1 MDKLV
6 EREAG
11 ARTPLTS
18 APAIAVQFFLIPLLV
33 VGATVLVYI
42 GFRGLLSE
50 DRSAG
55 EYLTDIRS
63 GGSNRRWPAA
73 YELSRL
79 MADPEFAKKEEAT
92 LAPELIKAFGDSKED
107 DPRVRQ
113 YLALTLGR
121 LTPPLPVE
129 ARHLLVDALADPD
142 SQTRINAIWA
152 LGATR
157 DAAVAP
163 ELART
168 YESGDAGVRKM
179 AVYALGSMP
188 ADVGNDTLVKALGDA
203 EPDVQWNAAI
213 ALARHGRHEGTTVL
227 GRMLD
232 RAYVER
238 NVTRQQQAREEID
251 PVGEV
256 MISGLRAIAALK
268 ESALSEQ
275 VRALSTDD
283 PNLKVRQA
291 AIETLNALGLSGKRQ
306 TGNS

>member
-6 EREAG
+6 EREGSARKPLAG
-11 ARTPLTS
+11 

-33 VGATVLVYI
+33 VGATVLVYV
-42 GFRGLLSE
+42 GFRSLLSE
-50 DRSAG
+50 DRTAE

-79 MADPEFAKKEEAT
+79 MADPEFAKNEEAT
-92 LAPELIKAFGDSKED
+92 LAPELVKAFAESKGD

-121 LTPPLPVE
+121 LTPPIPAD
-129 ARHLLVDALADPD
+129 ARQLLIDALGDPD
-142 SQTRINAIWA
+142 SQTRISAIWA
-152 LGATR
+152 LGSTGDATVTPDIER
-157 DAAVAP
+157 MYRSD
-163 ELART
+163 
-168 YESGDAGVRKM
+168 DAGVRKM

-188 ADVGNDTLVKALGDA
+188 VDAGNETLVKALEDP

-213 ALARHGRHEGTTVL
+213 ALARHGRHEAVPVL
-227 GRMLD
+227 RRMLD

-238 NVTRQQQAREEID
+238 NVTRQPQPRDDVD

-268 ESALSEQ
+268 ESTLSGQ
-275 VRALSTDD
+275 VKALSTDD
-283 PNLKVRQA
+283 RNLKVRQA
-291 AIETLNALGLSGKRQ
+291 AIETLKTLG
-306 TGNS
+306 

>member
-6 EREAG
+6 EREAA
-11 ARTPLTS
+11 ARNPLST

-33 VGATVLVYI
+33 VGATVLVYV
-42 GFRGLLSE
+42 GFRSLLSE
-50 DRSAG
+50 DRSAE

-79 MADPEFAKKEEAT
+79 MANPEFAKKEEAK
-92 LAPELIKAFGDSKED
+92 LAPELTKAFADSKDD

-121 LTPPLPVE
+121 LTPPIPAD
-129 ARHLLVDALADPD
+129 ARQLLIDALNDKD
-142 SQTRINAIWA
+142 SQTRISAIWA
-152 LGATR
+152 LGSTGDAT
-157 DAAVAP
+157 VAGDI
-163 ELART
+163 ERQ
-168 YESGDAGVRKM
+168 YQSDDAGVRKM

-188 ADVGNDTLVKALGDA
+188 AAVGNETLIQALEDDQA
-203 EPDVQWNAAI
+203 DVQWNAAI
-213 ALARHGRHEGTTVL
+213 ALARHGRHEGAPVL
-227 GRMLD
+227 RRMLD

-238 NVTRQQQAREEID
+238 NVTRQPQPTEDVD

-268 ESALSEQ
+268 ESTLSEQ
-275 VRALSTDD
+275 VRTLSTDD
-283 PNLKVRQA
+283 HNLKVRQA
-291 AIETLNALGLSGKRQ
+291 AIETLKNL
-306 TGNS
+306 

>member
-6 EREAG
+6 EREPG
-11 ARTPLTS
+11 ARTPVST

-33 VGATVLVYI
+33 VGATVLVYV
-42 GFRGLLSE
+42 GFRSLLSD
-50 DRSAG
+50 DRSAE

-79 MADPEFAKKEEAT
+79 MSDPEFVKREEAI
-92 LAPELIKAFGDSKED
+92 LAPELTKAFAESKDD

-121 LTPPLPVE
+121 LTPPLPLE
-129 ARHLLVDALADPD
+129 TRQLLVDALSDKD
-142 SQTRINAIWA
+142 SQTRISAIWA
-152 LGATR
+152 LGSTGEAS
-157 DAAVAP
+157 VAGDI
-163 ELART
+163 ERQ
-168 YESGDAGVRKM
+168 YQSEDAGVRKM

-188 ADVGNDTLVKALGDA
+188 SDAGNDTLIKALDDT

-213 ALARHGRHEGTTVL
+213 ALARHGRHEGVPVL
-227 GRMLD
+227 RRMLD

-238 NVTRQQQAREEID
+238 NVTRLPQARDEVD

-268 ESALSEQ
+268 AGDLSEQ
-275 VRALSTDD
+275 VKALSTDD
-283 PNLKVRQA
+283 QNLKVRQA
-291 AIETLNALGLSGKRQ
+291 ALDALKALG
-306 TGNS
+306 

>member
-11 ARTPLTS
+11 ARSPLST

-42 GFRGLLSE
+42 GFRGLLSD
-50 DRSAG
+50 DRSAE

-79 MADPEFAKKEEAT
+79 MADPEFAKREEAA
-92 LAPELIKAFGDSKED
+92 LAPELTKAFAESKND

-129 ARHLLVDALADPD
+129 TRQLLVEALSDAD
-142 SQTRINAIWA
+142 SQTRISAIWA
-152 LGATR
+152 LGSTGE
-157 DAAVAP
+157 AVVSADI
-163 ELART
+163 ERQ
-168 YESGDAGVRKM
+168 YESEDAGVRKM

-188 ADVGNDTLVKALGDA
+188 VEIGNDTLIKALEDA

-213 ALARHGRHEGTTVL
+213 ALARHGRHEGVPVL
-227 GRMLD
+227 RRMLN

-238 NVTRQQQAREEID
+238 NVTRQPQARDEVD

-268 ESALSEQ
+268 AEALSDE
-275 VRALSTDD
+275 VKTLSTGDQ
-283 PNLKVRQA
+283 NLKVRQA
-291 AIETLNALGLSGKRQ
+291 AIEALKNL
-306 TGNS
+306 

>member
-6 EREAG
+6 EREAA
-11 ARTPLTS
+11 ARNPLAS

-33 VGATVLVYI
+33 VGATVLVYV
-42 GFRGLLSE
+42 GFRSLLSE
-50 DRSAG
+50 GRTAE

-79 MADPEFAKKEEAT
+79 MADPAFVEREGAK
-92 LAPELIKAFGDSKED
+92 LAPELTKAFAESGND

-121 LTPPLPVE
+121 LTPPIPAE
-129 ARHLLVDALADPD
+129 ARTLLVGALNDQD
-142 SQTRINAIWA
+142 SQTRISAIWA
-152 LGATR
+152 LGSTG
-157 DAAVAP
+157 DASAAADI
-163 ELART
+163 ERQ
-168 YESGDAGVRKM
+168 YQSEDAGVRKM

-188 ADVGNDTLVKALGDA
+188 VGTGNDILVKALEDGQA
-203 EPDVQWNAAI
+203 DVQWNAAI
-213 ALARHGRHEGTTVL
+213 ALARHGRHEGVPVL
-227 GRMLD
+227 RRMLD

-238 NVTRQQQAREEID
+238 NVTRQPQPREDVD

-268 ESALSEQ
+268 ESALLGQ
-275 VRALSTDD
+275 VRTLSTEDHD
-283 PNLKVRQA
+283 LKVRQA
-291 AIETLNALGLSGKRQ
+291 AIEALKNL
-306 TGNS
+306 

>member
-6 EREAG
+6 ERQAA
-11 ARTPLTS
+11 ARTSLTA

-50 DRSAG
+50 DRSAE
-55 EYLTDIRS
+55 EYLTDIRT

-79 MADPEFAKKEEAT
+79 MADPEFVRREEGK
-92 LAPELIKAFGDSKED
+92 LAPELTKAFADSKND

-121 LTPPLPVE
+121 LTPPLPAD
-129 ARHLLVDALADPD
+129 ARQLLVDALGDED
-142 SQTRINAIWA
+142 GQTRISAIWA
-152 LGATR
+152 LGSTGDR
-157 DAAVAP
+157 SVVP
-163 ELART
+163 EVERQ
-168 YESGDAGVRKM
+168 YGSEDAGVRKM

-188 ADVGNDTLVKALGDA
+188 VDAGNATLVKALEDA

-213 ALARHGRHEGTTVL
+213 ALARHGRHEGVPVL
-227 GRMLD
+227 RRMLD

-238 NVTRQQQAREEID
+238 NVTRQAQPRDDVD

-268 ESALSEQ
+268 EATLSEQ

-283 PNLKVRQA
+283 QNLKVRQA
-291 AIETLNALGLSGKRQ
+291 ALEALKTLG
-306 TGNS
+306 

>member
-11 ARTPLTS
+11 ARKPLTT

-42 GFRGLLSE
+42 GFRSLLSE
-50 DRSAG
+50 DRSAE
-55 EYLTDIRS
+55 EYLADIRS
-63 GGSNRRWPAA
+63 GGTNRQWPAA

-79 MADPEFAKKEEAT
+79 MSDPEFVKKGEAA
-92 LAPELIKAFGDSKED
+92 LAPELTKAFAASSDD

-113 YLALTLGR
+113 YLALALGR
-121 LTPPLPVE
+121 LTPPIPADARRLLVE
-129 ARHLLVDALADPD
+129 ALNDKE
-142 SQTRINAIWA
+142 SQTRISAIWA
-152 LGATR
+152 LGSTGDVTVVPDIERMYA
-157 DAAVAP
+157 
-163 ELART
+163 
-168 YESGDAGVRKM
+168 SGDAGVRKM

-188 ADVGNDTLVKALGDA
+188 IDAGNDTLVRALEDA

-213 ALARHGRHEGTTVL
+213 ALARHGRHEGVPVL
-227 GRMLD
+227 RRMLD

-238 NVTRQQQAREEID
+238 NVTRQPQARDEVD

-268 ESALSEQ
+268 EAALSE
-275 VRALSTDD
+275 
-283 PNLKVRQA
+283 K
-291 AIETLNALGLSGKRQ
+291 
-306 TGNS
+306 

>member
-6 EREAG
+6 EREAA
-11 ARTPLTS
+11 ARNPLST

-33 VGATVLVYI
+33 VGATVLVYV
-42 GFRGLLSE
+42 GFRSLLSE
-50 DRSAG
+50 DRSAE

-79 MADPEFAKKEEAT
+79 MANPEFAKKEEAK
-92 LAPELIKAFGDSKED
+92 LAPELTKAFADSKDD

-121 LTPPLPVE
+121 LTPPIPAD
-129 ARHLLVDALADPD
+129 ARQLLIDALNDKD
-142 SQTRINAIWA
+142 SQTRISAIWA
-152 LGATR
+152 LGSTGDAT
-157 DAAVAP
+157 VAGDI
-163 ELART
+163 ERQ
-168 YESGDAGVRKM
+168 YQSDDAGVRKM

-188 ADVGNDTLVKALGDA
+188 AGVGNDTLIKALEDGQA
-203 EPDVQWNAAI
+203 DVQWNAAI
-213 ALARHGRHEGTTVL
+213 ALARHGRHEGTPVL
-227 GRMLD
+227 RRMLD

-238 NVTRQQQAREEID
+238 NVTRQPQPRDDVD

-268 ESALSEQ
+268 ESTLSDQ
-275 VRALSTDD
+275 VRTLSTDD
-283 PNLKVRQA
+283 HNLKVRQA
-291 AIETLNALGLSGKRQ
+291 AIETLKNL
-306 TGNS
+306 

>member
-6 EREAG
+6 EREAV
-11 ARTPLTS
+11 ARSPLAT

-33 VGATVLVYI
+33 VGATVLVYV
-42 GFRGLLSE
+42 GFRSLLSE
-50 DRSAG
+50 DRSAE

-79 MADPEFAKKEEAT
+79 MADPEFVKREEAK
-92 LAPELIKAFGDSKED
+92 LAPELTKAFAESTND

-121 LTPPLPVE
+121 LTPPIPAE
-129 ARHLLVDALADPD
+129 ARQLLIAALNDQD
-142 SQTRINAIWA
+142 SQTRISAIWA
-152 LGATR
+152 LGSTGDATV
-157 DAAVAP
+157 AA
-163 ELART
+163 EIERQYL
-168 YESGDAGVRKM
+168 SDDAGVRKM

-188 ADVGNDTLVKALGDA
+188 ATSGNDVLIKALDDGQ
-203 EPDVQWNAAI
+203 PDVQWNAAI
-213 ALARHGRHEGTTVL
+213 ALARHGRHEGVPVL
-227 GRMLD
+227 RRMLD

-238 NVTRQQQAREEID
+238 NVTRQAQARDEVD

-268 ESALSEQ
+268 ETTLSEQ
-275 VRALSTDD
+275 VKTLSTGDH
-283 PNLKVRQA
+283 NLKVRQA
-291 AIETLNALGLSGKRQ
+291 AIETLKNL
-306 TGNS
+306 

>member
-6 EREAG
+6 EREAT
-11 ARTPLTS
+11 ARSSVST

-42 GFRGLLSE
+42 GFRSLLSE
-50 DRSAG
+50 DRSAE

-79 MADPEFAKKEEAT
+79 MADPEFVKREGAI
-92 LAPELIKAFGDSKED
+92 LGPELTKAFADSKND

-121 LTPPLPVE
+121 LPPPLPAE
-129 ARHLLVDALADPD
+129 TRQLLVDALSDND
-142 SQTRINAIWA
+142 SQTRISAIWA
-152 LGATR
+152 LGST
-157 DAAVAP
+157 
-163 ELART
+163 
-168 YESGDAGVRKM
+168 GDASVARDIERQYQSEDGGVRKM

-188 ADVGNDTLVKALGDA
+188 VGEGNDTLVRALEDP

-213 ALARHGRHEGTTVL
+213 ALARHGRHEGVPVL
-227 GRMLD
+227 RRMLD

-238 NVTRQQQAREEID
+238 NVTRQPQAREEVD

-268 ESALSEQ
+268 AAALFDE
-275 VRALSTDD
+275 VRTLSTADQ
-283 PNLKVRQA
+283 NLKVRQA
-291 AIETLNALGLSGKRQ
+291 AIDALKALG
-306 TGNS
+306 